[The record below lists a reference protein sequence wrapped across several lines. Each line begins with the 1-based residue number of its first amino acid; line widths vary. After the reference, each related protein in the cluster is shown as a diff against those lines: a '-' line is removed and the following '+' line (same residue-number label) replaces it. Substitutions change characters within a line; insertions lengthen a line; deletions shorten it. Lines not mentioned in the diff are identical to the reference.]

1 MIFDETTKKEFLDG
15 YFVYDGCFGFE
26 EDRYGFL
33 LLENDKNKHQY
44 RDPLPETQF
53 LFIKTSRSIDE
64 RFYAMNTKQ
73 FDFST
78 ISAGTAPGKEDF
90 VSVDTG
96 GFVFSWDNEFE
107 NKIPNNIPD
116 CNFISSIAKVVR
128 VNGYIYALGSGWRIY
143 KREGH
148 VKWSDNL
155 NSLPVPKDFIDDT
168 ASTDYFFRDM
178 AGFSESDLYAVGD
191 AGSVFHFDGKKWD
204 QLAFPTNIRLTTVT
218 CAGNGQAYISD
229 KNCAVWVGRGAK
241 WKKLTDGDM
250 SLYFFDS
257 AWFDGQMWFANDY
270 GIWVLENDQ
279 LVLAKDSKHKPIP
292 EDVAVLCGRIDISPD
307 NKRMLICG
315 QRGAAVYDGERWE
328 TLFTCDLPIED
339 EA

>member
-64 RFYAMNTKQ
+64 RFYAINTKQ

-116 CNFISSIAKVVR
+116 CNFISSIAK
-128 VNGYIYALGSGWRIY
+128 GQKLSGSIG
-143 KREGH
+143 
-148 VKWSDNL
+148 
-155 NSLPVPKDFIDDT
+155 SL
-168 ASTDYFFRDM
+168 
-178 AGFSESDLYAVGD
+178 
-191 AGSVFHFDGKKWD
+191 
-204 QLAFPTNIRLTTVT
+204 
-218 CAGNGQAYISD
+218 
-229 KNCAVWVGRGAK
+229 
-241 WKKLTDGDM
+241 
-250 SLYFFDS
+250 
-257 AWFDGQMWFANDY
+257 
-270 GIWVLENDQ
+270 
-279 LVLAKDSKHKPIP
+279 
-292 EDVAVLCGRIDISPD
+292 DISMHKYSITGTDISFKGTSGGYTGVQLP
-307 NKRMLICG
+307 NCG
-315 QRGAAVYDGERWE
+315 VLVGSNGIVTRLVG
-328 TLFTCDLPIED
+328 LFKL
-339 EA
+339 